1 MEPDRL
7 SAEVPGLRVFPDAR
21 TVVRAAAA
29 EVLRRGRRAV
39 RERGSFDLALAGGT
53 TPMALYQ
60 ALGSGRSARSEL
72 WRHTHLFW
80 GDERAVPPDDPASN
94 YGVAW
99 KVGLHRLSVPTENVH
114 RIRGES
120 EDPRRAAI
128 QYESEL
134 RDRFSGRLRPGFDL
148 VLLGLGADGHTASLF
163 PGSDALEERERW
175 TEVAEGGDPPR
186 PRVTLTLPALNGGAA
201 VLFLVTGASKV
212 EALAR
217 LLGPLGEAPL
227 PAQRVRPR
235 GERIVFADAAAMGH
249 PPDVQSPR

>member
-1 MEPDRL
+1 MEPDLL
-7 SAEVPGLRVFPDAR
+7 SPDIAGLRVFPDAR
-21 TVVRAAAA
+21 SVVRAAAA

-39 RERGSFDLALAGGT
+39 RERGAFDLALAGGT

-60 ALGSGRSARSEL
+60 ALGSGRSSGSGL
-72 WRHTHLFW
+72 WGRTHLFW
-80 GDERAVPPDDPASN
+80 GDERVVPPDDPASN

-99 KVGLHRLSVPTENVH
+99 KVGLHRLAVPAENVH
-114 RIRGES
+114 RVRGES

-134 RDRFSGRLRPGFDL
+134 RDHFTGTLWPGFDL
-148 VLLGLGADGHTASLF
+148 VLLGLGTDGHTASLF

-175 TEVAEGGDPPR
+175 TEVAEGGQPPQA
-186 PRVTLTLPALNGGAA
+186 RVTLTLPALNGAGT
-201 VLFLVTGASKV
+201 VLFLVTGKSKV
-212 EALAR
+212 EPLAR

-235 GERIVFADAAAMGH
+235 GDRLVFADAAAMGR
-249 PPDVQSPR
+249 P